1 MVYNKITNV
10 KCCQQANMHP
20 WIYIVSSSE
29 LSNDLAIQ
37 FYYPLMT
44 QCIIN
49 IDLPNLIL
57 EFNIFLFTFKFLF

>member
-10 KCCQQANMHP
+10 KCYQHANMP
-20 WIYIVSSSE
+20 PLIYIVSSSE

-44 QCIIN
+44 QRIIN
-49 IDLPNLIL
+49 IDLPNLTF
-57 EFNIFLFTFKFLF
+57 EFNIFLFTF